1 MRHSLRHPLSS
12 GTFVTDPCSPAS
24 SVAIARALVRN
35 PSVLLLDEA
44 TSALDSGAE
53 SQVNQAIS
61 TILAQKN
68 ITVILV
74 AHRLSSIAQA
84 ETVIVLENGRVTE
97 QGLYAD
103 LVRVAHPDPLKCLAP
118 C

>member
-1 MRHSLRHPLSS
+1 M
-12 GTFVTDPCSPAS
+12 
-24 SVAIARALVRN
+24 RN

-61 TILAQKN
+61 SILAQKN

-84 ETVIVLENGRVTE
+84 ETVVVLENGRVTE

-103 LVRVAHPDPLKCLAP
+103 LVRDFSGSFDFHSFADLPFLARAVVDERELALPAPDGCSTRA
-118 C
+118 